1 MKNEIIERLIPILN
15 SSIEDLEIDDSRYDI
30 DLLELGMDS
39 ITFIHII
46 VSIEEE
52 FKCEIPDENLLLR
65 EMNTV
70 NKITDAIASV
80 LEKTGSVS
88 NE

>member
-15 SSIEDLEIDDSRYDI
+15 SSIEDLEIDDSRSDI

-39 ITFIHII
+39 ITFVNII

>member
-1 MKNEIIERLIPILN
+1 MKNEIIGRLIPILS
-15 SSIEDLEIDDSRYDI
+15 SSIENLEIEDSQYDI

-52 FKCEIPDENLLLR
+52 FECEIPDENLLLR

-70 NKITDAIASV
+70 NKITEVIASV
-80 LEKTGSVS
+80 LEKTVSVS